1 MNSFRNWKAPNLF
14 SIRKLKKS
22 GELQTNR
29 ILKSNPAST
38 QVVEAVYKQIERL
51 QLPKHQ
57 VKKTVVQTNAP
68 KILKQDRK
76 TQADKVKEQV
86 MNETL
91 PRNCS
96 L

>member
-1 MNSFRNWKAPNLF
+1 
-14 SIRKLKKS
+14 
-22 GELQTNR
+22 
-29 ILKSNPAST
+29 
-38 QVVEAVYKQIERL
+38 VYKQIERL

>member
-1 MNSFRNWKAPNLF
+1 
-14 SIRKLKKS
+14 
-22 GELQTNR
+22 
-29 ILKSNPAST
+29 
-38 QVVEAVYKQIERL
+38 VYKQIERL

-57 VKKTVVQTNAP
+57 VKKTVVQIHAP